1 MMRKTMLM
9 AASFAGALLLAG
21 GAQAAATYRNPVI
34 TGFHPDPSICRVG
47 KDYYLANSTFEY
59 FPGVPIFH
67 SRDLVNWKLI
77 GHALTRESQLPL
89 KGQRASR
96 GIYAPTLR
104 CVGDTF
110 YMITTNVETGGNF
123 IVHTKDPAGEWSEP
137 VWLKEKTPWI
147 DPSLFF
153 DDDGTVYYT
162 RHDGGEKGGIVQSRI
177 DVKTGKLL
185 DEPKRIWNG
194 TGGVW
199 PEGPHLYKVDGWYYL
214 MIAEGGTSYD
224 HMITVARS
232 KSPFGPFEAHKGN
245 PILSHRDHPASPLQ
259 ATGHGDL
266 VQTDEGKWWMV
277 LLGVRPTRHDGKN
290 KHHLG
295 RETLLAPVTW
305 QDGWPVVNGGK
316 PLALEMSAAGL
327 PPLSPLPKAPVRTGF
342 DQPELDLHWTFV
354 RGPSTGLYS
363 LAARPGFLR
372 LNGNQASLD
381 DVATPAFVARRQQHL
396 NARIAACVD
405 FKPAGAGQYAGLA
418 LRMNEANHYQLRIA
432 GSQAARRIELVTR
445 VKGTSTVVASTAVRP
460 GPVDLQVRAW
470 PERYEFSYVQDG
482 GKPVVLGSAPTAAL
496 SSEDAGGFTGVFAG
510 VVATGAPADVDWFD
524 YEPLGD

>member
-1 MMRKTMLM
+1 MTVTSLKAILV
-9 AASFAGALLLAG
+9 AAALLSTAQ
-21 GAQAAATYRNPVI
+21 GAETYRNPVI

-47 KDYYLANSTFEY
+47 KDYYLANSSFEY

-67 SRDLVNWKLI
+67 SRDLVHWKQI
-77 GHALTRESQLPL
+77 GHALTRASQLPL
-89 KGQRASR
+89 EGQRASR

-104 CVGDTF
+104 CEGGVF
-110 YMITTNVETGGNF
+110 YLITTNVEHGGNF

-153 DDDGTVYYT
+153 DDDGSVYYT
-162 RHDGGEKGGIVQSRI
+162 RHDGGEKGGVVQARI
-177 DVKTGKLL
+177 DVATGKLL
-185 DEPKRIWNG
+185 EEPRLIWRG

-199 PEGPHLYKVDGWYYL
+199 PEGPHLYKVNGWYYL
-214 MIAEGGTSYD
+214 MIAEGGTSYE
-224 HMITVARS
+224 HGITVARS
-232 KSPFGPFEAHKGN
+232 KSPFGPFEAHRGN
-245 PILSHRDHPASPLQ
+245 PIVSHRDHPGLPLQ

-266 VQTDEGKWWMV
+266 VQAEDGKWWMV
-277 LLGVRPTRHDGKN
+277 LLGIRPEQR

-327 PPLSPLPKAPVRTGF
+327 PPAAPWPQPPVRSEF
-342 DQPELDLHWTFV
+342 DATKLDLDWTFV
-354 RGPSTGLYS
+354 RGPSNGLAS
-363 LAARPGFLR
+363 LDERPGFLR
-372 LNGNQASLD
+372 VKGNRATLD

-396 NARIAACVD
+396 NARIATRVEFAPD
-405 FKPAGAGQYAGLA
+405 GPGQYAGLA
-418 LRMNEANHYQLRIA
+418 LRQNENNHYQLRIG
-432 GSQAARRIELVTR
+432 GSKLARRVELVTR
-445 VKGTSTVVASTAVRP
+445 VKGQAKVVASAALAA

-470 PERYEFSYVQDG
+470 PDRYEFSYAQG
-482 GKPVVLGSAPTAAL
+482 GKAAVVLGGAPTAAL

-510 VVATGAPADVDWFD
+510 MLATGAPADFDWFD
-524 YEPLGD
+524 YQPLGD